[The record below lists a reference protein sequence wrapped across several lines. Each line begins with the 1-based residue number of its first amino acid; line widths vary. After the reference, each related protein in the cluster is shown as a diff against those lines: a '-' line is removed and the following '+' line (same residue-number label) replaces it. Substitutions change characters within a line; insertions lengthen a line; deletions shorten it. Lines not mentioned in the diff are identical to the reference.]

1 MKRTLRDVMVGAM
14 SGVAAVGAG
23 VLLPQSA
30 LGQEVERPQSQP
42 TTPAAPA
49 AAAATPATPP
59 PAMQPPRQTPPA
71 QQSQQRRTPPA
82 PPPAAGAQAQTPAPS
97 AQIPQ
102 PQLAIRRIIVEGN
115 QRVEASTVQSYLL
128 LRPGD
133 LVEPERVDLSLKTL
147 FATGLFAD
155 VQIGQRD
162 ADLVVRVV
170 ENPIVN
176 RVIFEGLNS
185 LKEEDLQKEIQAKP
199 RSVFT
204 PARAQAD
211 VQKIIEQYRRSGRFA
226 ATVTPQVRELE
237 QNRVDLIF
245 EVDEGPVTGV
255 RNINFIGNKEFSDRE
270 LRESILTEESHWW
283 KFFSKNDNYD
293 PDRLEYDREL
303 LRQYYTNRGFADF
316 RVVSA
321 TAELTPDQKD
331 FFITFTI
338 DEGEKYDFGE
348 VRVETELDKVPAEL
362 LRAVVPIRT
371 GQMFEGE
378 LIEKSI
384 DAMTFTAGTGGYA
397 NVDIRPRIERNKETR
412 KVDVT
417 FEVNEGPRVFVE
429 RINIVGNTRTLDQ
442 VIRRELRV
450 SEGDAFN
457 RVLLDRSRSRIRS
470 LGFFKNVEI
479 TETEGSQP
487 DRAVVDVKVQEDTT
501 GELAFA
507 AGFSSTDNFLFD
519 VSVSERN
526 LRGRGQFLRLRA
538 STSSRRQQVD
548 IRFTEP
554 RFMGRDLAA
563 GFDLYTLRTDYLD
576 ESSFENQSTG
586 GTLRASFP
594 ITDTTGMGLTYTVRQ
609 DDTQIADFLVS
620 VADGPDADTDADL
633 IDQCST
639 DARNVSRPLLCDQ
652 EGTFLT
658 SVLGYT
664 FNWDKRNDP
673 VDPTRGF
680 DMSLR
685 QDFAGL
691 GGDVKYLRT
700 ELEATTY
707 YGIFRDVVASF
718 SLSGGYIMGWG
729 DDNVR
734 INDRF
739 FKGGSNFRGFDV
751 AGIGPRQIIV
761 VEDST
766 TPNNPQIIEGD
777 SLGGKAYYIGT
788 LQMTFPTGLP
798 KEYGISGALFAEFGG
813 LGLLD
818 EFDRRK
824 QVVQTLD
831 QSNLP
836 NFTRVTSYVDDAL
849 SLRASVGVSIF
860 WDSPF
865 GPVQFDFAHPLA
877 KEEYDKTES
886 FRFST
891 RTRF

>member
-1 MKRTLRDVMVGAM
+1 
-14 SGVAAVGAG
+14 
-23 VLLPQSA
+23 
-30 LGQEVERPQSQP
+30 
-42 TTPAAPA
+42 
-49 AAAATPATPP
+49 
-59 PAMQPPRQTPPA
+59 
-71 QQSQQRRTPPA
+71 
-82 PPPAAGAQAQTPAPS
+82 
-97 AQIPQ
+97 
-102 PQLAIRRIIVEGN
+102 
-115 QRVEASTVQSYLL
+115 VQSYLL

-133 LVEPERVDLSLKTL
+133 IIEPERVDLSLKTL

-176 RVIFEGLNS
+176 RVVFEGLHS
-185 LKEEDLQKEIQAKP
+185 MKQEDLEKEIQAKP

-255 RNINFIGNKEFSDRE
+255 RSVNFIGNQAFSDRD
-270 LRESILTEESHWW
+270 LRDAVLTEESHWW

-303 LRQYYTNRGFADF
+303 LRQFYTNRGYADF
-316 RVVSA
+316 RIVSA

-331 FFITFTI
+331 FFITFTV
-338 DEGEKYDFGE
+338 DEGEKYEFGD
-348 VRVETELDKVPAEL
+348 VKVETELDKVPAEL

-397 NVDIRPRIERNKETR
+397 NVDIRPRIERNREKRT
-412 KVDVT
+412 VDVT

-479 TETEGSQP
+479 EETEGSQP
-487 DRAVVDVKVQEDTT
+487 DRAVVDVKVEEDTT

-554 RFMGRDLAA
+554 RFMGRDLAS

-586 GTLRASFP
+586 AGLRASFP
-594 ITDTTGMGLTYTVRQ
+594 ITDTTGMGLNYTIRQ
-609 DDTQIADFLVS
+609 DDTQIADFPVS
-620 VADGPDADTDADL
+620 LGDTDSNPATPDEL
-633 IDQCST
+633 VDQCST
-639 DARNVSRPLLCDQ
+639 DPRNLSRPLLCDQ

-680 DMSLR
+680 DMSLS

-691 GGDVKYLRT
+691 GGDVKYFRT

-729 DDNVR
+729 DDTVR

-761 VEDST
+761 LENSV
-766 TPNNPQIIEGD
+766 TPNDPQIIEGD
-777 SLGGKAYYIGT
+777 SLGGNAYYIGT

-813 LGLLD
+813 LGMLD

-824 QVVQTLD
+824 QVVETRD
-831 QSNLP
+831 TADPTIVN
-836 NFTRVTSYVDDAL
+836 RVTSYVDDAL

-877 KEEYDKTES
+877 KEEYDRTET